1 MTQASHV
8 SLLFAPGLVEIQTG
22 FRGVESELMDLRT
35 SADILTELIMICN
48 FLVIPSENGTENYNS
63 LL

>member
-8 SLLFAPGLVEIQTG
+8 SLLFALGLVESQTG

-35 SADILTELIMICN
+35 SADILTELIMLCN
-48 FLVIPSENGTENYNS
+48 FLVITSENGTENYNS